1 MTSFADSLAPE
12 SWRLGF
18 MVLPVLS
25 PEMAPP
31 SFARAQLRVKSTPA
45 PATVAKHL
53 VALGAPA
60 RLGGGEA
67 ALSRWSTETA
77 GDPVDAVSAAL
88 AAIAPAVDALD
99 AATVDAL
106 RTATFVPVAGGAAME
121 APSRLFL
128 RGRAAL
134 APLAYEAPAKL
145 ADRASILRTLGAKDD
160 VSPEDAAEVLRAA
173 MRRANGRALGPNEI
187 RAAVAAAREAV
198 GDADDEGRRG
208 TSSSSVSASVGSIPV
223 PDAFGVLA
231 PSTSLLHAW
240 DAPAS
245 LLARVDKRKL
255 RLTHPLAPA
264 SACVALGIRGVADA
278 VRERRFLT
286 DAERATNSNAPPRRR
301 RLFASATT
309 TIRIETGIGI

>member
-1 MTSFADSLAPE
+1 
-12 SWRLGF
+12 

-25 PEMAPP
+25 PEMVPP
-31 SFARAQLRVKSTPA
+31 SFARAQLRVKSAPA

-60 RLGGGEA
+60 RLGGSDA
-67 ALSRWSTETA
+67 ALSRWSPETA

-99 AATVDAL
+99 AATVEAL

-128 RGRAAL
+128 RSRTAL

-187 RAAVAAAREAV
+187 RAAVAATREAV

-208 TSSSSVSASVGSIPV
+208 PRLRQPRRPSVRSPSRTRSAFS
-223 PDAFGVLA
+223 
-231 PSTSLLHAW
+231 
-240 DAPAS
+240 
-245 LLARVDKRKL
+245 
-255 RLTHPLAPA
+255 
-264 SACVALGIRGVADA
+264 
-278 VRERRFLT
+278 
-286 DAERATNSNAPPRRR
+286 RRR
-301 RLFASATT
+301 RRFCTRGTRPRVCWRAWT
-309 TIRIETGIGI
+309 RGNCV